1 MKDVVI
7 IGGGLAGL
15 INAIQLADAGLKV
28 CVVERKSYPFHRVC
42 GEYVSNETLPFLKSI
57 NTYPEELAPAN
68 ITRFQLSSASGK
80 SLQMPLDAGGF
91 GISRYKFDEYLYKK
105 ALAKGVEFILETKV
119 NAVDF
124 HTDHFRLILDKGREI
139 TSKLA
144 IGAFGKRSNL
154 DKELERDFFK
164 KRSPY
169 IGVKYHIQT
178 EYFPKNTIALHN
190 FKDGYCG
197 INAIEDEKICLCYL
211 TTRENLRQ
219 YGNIPEMEKQLL
231 HKNPFLK
238 AIFTNSDFL
247 YDKPEV
253 INEISFAPKTPV
265 ENHILMSGDAAGMIT
280 PLCGNGMAMAIHSAK
295 ILSDKVIDYFNEKAG
310 NRQKLETDYSK
321 EWNNLFAKR
330 LWTGRKIQALFG
342 KEILSEIAVSAC
354 KNIKP
359 LAKFVMQRTHGK
371 PF

>member
-1 MKDVVI
+1 LKDVAI

-15 INAIQLADAGLKV
+15 INAIQLADSGFSV
-28 CVVERKSYPFHRVC
+28 CVIERKSYPFHRVC
-42 GEYVSNETLPFLKSI
+42 GEYVSNETLPFLKAI
-57 NTYPEELAPAN
+57 NAYPDELEPAN
-68 ITRFQLSSASGK
+68 ISRFQLSSASGN

-91 GISRYKFDEYLYKK
+91 GISRYKFDEFLYKK
-105 ALAKGVEFILETKV
+105 ALAKGVEFILGTKV
-119 NAVDF
+119 NTVNFQDDIF
-124 HTDHFRLILDKGREI
+124 TLKLSNSSQLH
-139 TSKLA
+139 SKIA

-154 DKELERDFFK
+154 DKELDREFFRQ
-164 KRSPY
+164 RSPY
-169 IGVKYHIQT
+169 IGVKYHIKAD
-178 EYFPKNTIALHN
+178 FPGNTIALHN
-190 FKDGYCG
+190 FKNGYCG
-197 INAIEDEKICLCYL
+197 INAIEENKICVCYL

-231 HKNPFLK
+231 HKNPFLEK
-238 AIFTNSDFL
+238 IFKEADHL
-247 YDKPEV
+247 YPNPEV

-295 ILSDKVIDYFNEKAG
+295 ILSGKVIDYLNDKNK
-310 NRQKLETDYSK
+310 NRQKLEEDYTK
-321 EWNNLFAKR
+321 EWNNLFAER

-342 KEILSEIAVSAC
+342 KEIISEIAVGAC

-359 LAKFVMQRTHGK
+359 LAKYVMHRTHGK